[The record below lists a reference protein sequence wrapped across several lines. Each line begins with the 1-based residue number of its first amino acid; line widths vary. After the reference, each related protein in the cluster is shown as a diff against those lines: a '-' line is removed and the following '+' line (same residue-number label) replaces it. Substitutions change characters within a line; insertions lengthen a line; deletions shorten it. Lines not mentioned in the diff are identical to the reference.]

1 MNISSFS
8 RMPFSPRAAWPELA
22 KVDSM
27 VAKVFWFLVVPLSLL
42 PPVMLYLA
50 GSHYGDVF
58 FQGFGGKPWARIAII
73 FFLGE
78 IASVTLMGWVIKE
91 VAQAWNAQITFRN
104 AYLLAAIAP
113 IPLWISSLGLLVE
126 SLAFNVALTFVAL
139 ILSCGLILQGVRS
152 LAHISEVEDIGQAAD
167 ITRVVFGVGLV
178 VWALFMSLPIVLSV

>member
-8 RMPFSPRAAWPELA
+8 RMPFTPKGAWPELA

-27 VAKVFWFLVVPLSLL
+27 VAKVFWFVVVPLSLL

-58 FQGFGGKPWARIAII
+58 VQGFGSKPWGRIAVT

-78 IASVTLMGWVIKE
+78 IAAVSLMGWVIKR
-91 VAQAWNAQITFRN
+91 VANAWNAQITYRN

-126 SLAFNVALTFVAL
+126 SLALNVALTFVAL
-139 ILSCGLILQGVRS
+139 ILAFGLILQGVRS
-152 LAHISEVEDIGQAAD
+152 FCHISEDNDIGQATD
-167 ITRVVFGVGLV
+167 IARTVFGVGLV
-178 VWALFMSLPIVLSV
+178 AWALFMSLPIVFSV